1 MNYDLARKNMV
12 ENQIRANKVT
22 NLKVIDAFSNV
33 KREIFVPD
41 KLKEISYNDE
51 DIALSKN
58 RFMMK
63 PMFLAR
69 LFQSLDLKGN
79 ENILHIGANLG
90 YGSAILSQLCSA
102 VISIEKDK
110 KLFEKS
116 IDTLSEIG
124 FDNVVPLHGPMEN
137 GVPKEAPFDVIFIEG
152 SIEEKPEELFDQ
164 LNNNGKLIVIIKPE
178 NVNIGKAVLFFKLN
192 NEIGNDVLFDA
203 QVRKLPIFR
212 HKPKFSF

>member
-1 MNYDLARKNMV
+1 MNYELARKNMV

-22 NLKVIDAFSNV
+22 DLNVIAAFSNV

-63 PMFLAR
+63 PMILAR
-69 LFQSLDLKGN
+69 LFQSLTLKGT
-79 ENILHIGANLG
+79 ENILHVGSNSG
-90 YGSAILSQLCSA
+90 YGSAILSKLCSA
-102 VISIEKDK
+102 VISLETDK

-116 IDTLSEIG
+116 IETFSEIG
-124 FDNVVPLHGPMEN
+124 FDNVVPLHGSMEN
-137 GVPKEAPFDVIFIEG
+137 GVLKEAPFDVIFIEG
-152 SIEEKPEELFDQ
+152 SIEEKPKVLFDQ
-164 LNNNGKLIVIIKPE
+164 LNENGKLIVVIKPE
-178 NVNIGKAVLFFKLN
+178 NINIGKANLFFKLN
-192 NEIGNDVLFDA
+192 NEIGNEVLFDA
-203 QVRKLPIFR
+203 QVGKLPIFR